1 MGARTSINAIWSKNM
16 KSTKGTAIITN
27 SIKAAARLS
36 PTTAWP
42 SSRAAPVTVSSWLNI
57 TAEHMMTNNNDAT
70 VAAVNIASLTS
81 STERRRY
88 IAASSRAPRTPV
100 AAASV
105 GVAIPSMI
113 RPITMKNTRTDG
125 SIFNVAV
132 SLPPFAC
139 TASALMSGASVG
151 WK

>member
-1 MGARTSINAIWSKNM
+1 
-16 KSTKGTAIITN
+16 
-27 SIKAAARLS
+27 
-36 PTTAWP
+36 
-42 SSRAAPVTVSSWLNI
+42 VTVSSWLNI
-57 TAEHMMTNNNDAT
+57 TAEHMMTNNSDAT

-81 STERRRY
+81 FAERRRY
-88 IAASSRAPRTPV
+88 MAASSSAPKTPV

-113 RPITMKNTRTDG
+113 RPITMKNTSADG

-132 SLPPFAC
+132 NLPPFAC
-139 TASALMSGASVG
+139 MASAPMSGASVG